1 MAVRQHSIMTTTPDM
16 KALLAKTVA
25 GQCLSF
31 AEAEAAF
38 NLIMSGTATP
48 AQIAAFLVSLRM
60 RGETVDE
67 ISAAVTVIRSKA
79 LAIKAPAGAMDIVGT
94 GGDGA
99 HTLNIST
106 ATALVVAAC
115 GVPVA
120 KHGNRA
126 VSSKSGT
133 ADVQSALGININA
146 DFALL
151 ERALREANY
160 CFLLAPRHHESF
172 KHVGPVRA
180 ELGVRTMFNLLGPLC
195 NPAGVKRYLLGV
207 YAKEWVRPLAEVL
220 ARLGCESAWVVH
232 GAGGLD
238 ELSTLGSNTVCAV
251 KNGVVSDLVVTPEEA
266 GLPVATLAAI
276 KGGDAAY
283 NAERLRALLDGQRDA
298 YRDIVLF
305 GAAAALLVAGK
316 VNDLRSGV
324 AQAALAIDQGRVRQM
339 LATLAAITNSSN

>member
-1 MAVRQHSIMTTTPDM
+1 MTAASVDL
-16 KALLAKTVA
+16 KGLIGKIVG
-25 GQCLSF
+25 GQALSF
-31 AEAEAAF
+31 AEAEQAF
-38 NLIMSGTATP
+38 SVIMSGGATS
-48 AQIAAFLVSLRM
+48 AQIAAFLVALRM

-67 ISAAVTVIRSKA
+67 ISAAVSVIRARA
-79 LAIKAPAGAMDIVGT
+79 LVIKAPAGAMDIVGT

-99 HTLNIST
+99 QTLNIST

-133 ADVQSALGININA
+133 ADVQMALGININA
-146 DFALL
+146 DFPVI
-151 ERALREANY
+151 ERALSEANY
-160 CFLLAPRHHESF
+160 AFLLAPRHHECF
-172 KHVGPVRA
+172 KHVGAVRA
-180 ELGVRTMFNLLGPLC
+180 ELGVRTIFNLLGPLC
-195 NPAGVKRYLLGV
+195 NPASVQRYLLGV
-207 YAKEWVRPLAEVL
+207 YAKEWVRPVAETL

-238 ELSTLGSNTVCAV
+238 ELSTLGSNQVCAV
-251 KNGVVSDLVVTPEEA
+251 KNGVVSELEVTPEQA
-266 GLPVATLAAI
+266 GLPRATLADI

-283 NAERLRALLDGQRDA
+283 NAGRLLALLDGQRDA

-316 VNDLRSGV
+316 VQNLRDGV
-324 AQAALAIDQGRVRQM
+324 GIASKVIDEGKARQ
-339 LATLAAITNSSN
+339 TLESLIEITNAHA